1 MAKVKNIKYSE
12 MLRSNNRQQ
21 QQLNDIVL
29 RSLEEEKLIANKL
42 NQVDT
47 NNTFGQRAADAV
59 ARFGGSWSFIILFAV
74 IILVW
79 IVLNS
84 AVLMS
89 HAFDVYPY
97 ILLNLVLSCLAAL
110 QAPVIMM
117 SQNRQDEKDRR
128 RAMDDYAVNLKAE
141 VDLMTLHEK
150 MDLLVGE
157 QMKILLDSQAEQLAM
172 IRDLQKN
179 LIAKKA
185 KDTDLSSGTHE
196 GEKEGKSKKKDKQT
210 EV

>member
-29 RSLEEEKLIANKL
+29 RTLEEEKLIANKL

-128 RAMDDYAVNLKAE
+128 RAMNDYGFDDFA
-141 VDLMTLHEK
+141 
-150 MDLLVGE
+150 
-157 QMKILLDSQAEQLAM
+157 
-172 IRDLQKN
+172 
-179 LIAKKA
+179 
-185 KDTDLSSGTHE
+185 
-196 GEKEGKSKKKDKQT
+196 
-210 EV
+210 